1 VAEDIPPEALT
12 ADFVRKDKKI
22 QPWCRRWP
30 ARWKLKNEQDVHYL
44 FERLVF
50 MAKRHNPS
58 SRKLRVLLKSP
69 YKRQSP
75 TFHADRLLPPPQGE
89 KAAGVHARVPH
100 AAGSAEGT
108 RRGQFHRRL
117 LLPRPHLPGQG
128 RNALR
133 QVRPA
138 FGEYFKGVTQ
148 IPGLE
153 ADIPEE
159 WLKMMM
165 KKHLTPE
172 EKAKL
177 EKLGWD
183 KLMEE
188 FKKRLAEQKER
199 HAGGSKWIG
208 TGGSSPFGH
217 GGYHPEGIRIGGE
230 SAGNR
235 TGDQGLGEP
244 RVPQPRRHGRT
255 RHAQH
260 QDRPAPPAPLR
271 PRRRRGRAGSGRH
284 HHRHG
289 AQRRL
294 ARHQDAPE
302 RHNKVKVL
310 LFLDIGGSM
319 DDHIKVCEELFSAAK
334 SEFKH
339 LEYFYFHNCIYDYVW
354 KDNRRRHGERFP
366 LWDVM
371 HKYGEDYKVV
381 VVGDATMSPYEILQP
396 GGSVEYSNEEA
407 GAVWLQRMLDTW
419 PRAVWL
425 NPEPERLWDYRHSI
439 ELVRTIFNSRMFPLT
454 LAGLE
459 RAMRELNK

>member
-1 VAEDIPPEALT
+1 MLIDFFLHLKAKKLPVSTREFLTLLEALKEHV
-12 ADFVRKDKKI
+12 AGNSIDDFYFLARTCLVKD
-22 QPWCRRWP
+22 
-30 ARWKLKNEQDVHYL
+30 ETHYDK
-44 FERLVF
+44 FD
-50 MAKRHNPS
+50 
-58 SRKLRVLLKSP
+58 
-69 YKRQSP
+69 Q
-75 TFHADRLLPPPQGE
+75 
-89 KAAGVHARVPH
+89 
-100 AAGSAEGT
+100 
-108 RRGQFHRRL
+108 
-117 LLPRPHLPGQG
+117 
-128 RNALR
+128 
-133 QVRPA
+133 A
-138 FGEYFKGVTQ
+138 FGEYFKGVEH
-148 IPGLE
+148 IPGLD

-217 GGYHPEGIRIGGE
+217 GGYHPEGIRVGGP

-235 TGDQGLGEP
+235 TGVKVWENREYRNLDDTVELG
-244 RVPQPRRHGRT
+244 T
-255 RHAQH
+255 RNIKIA
-260 QDRPAPPAPLR
+260 L
-271 PRRRRGRAGSGRH
+271 
-284 HHRHG
+284 
-289 AQRRL
+289 RRL
-294 ARHQDAPE
+294 RRFAREGAEDELDMDGTIAGTARNAGWLDIKMRPE

-459 RAMRELNK
+459 SAMRELNK

>member
-1 VAEDIPPEALT
+1 MLIDFFLHLKGKKLPVSTREFLTLLEALKERV
-12 ADFVRKDKKI
+12 AGNSIDDFYFLARTCLVKD
-22 QPWCRRWP
+22 
-30 ARWKLKNEQDVHYL
+30 ETHYDK
-44 FERLVF
+44 FD
-50 MAKRHNPS
+50 
-58 SRKLRVLLKSP
+58 
-69 YKRQSP
+69 Q
-75 TFHADRLLPPPQGE
+75 
-89 KAAGVHARVPH
+89 
-100 AAGSAEGT
+100 
-108 RRGQFHRRL
+108 
-117 LLPRPHLPGQG
+117 
-128 RNALR
+128 
-133 QVRPA
+133 A

-148 IPGLE
+148 VPGLE

-235 TGDQGLGEP
+235 TAIKVWENREYRNLDDTVELG
-244 RVPQPRRHGRT
+244 T
-255 RHAQH
+255 RNIKIA
-260 QDRPAPPAPLR
+260 L
-271 PRRRRGRAGSGRH
+271 
-284 HHRHG
+284 
-289 AQRRL
+289 RRL
-294 ARHQDAPE
+294 RRFAREGAEDELDMDGTIAGTARNAGWLDIKMRPE

-439 ELVRTIFNSRMFPLT
+439 ELIRTIFNSRMFPLT
-454 LAGLE
+454 LSGLE